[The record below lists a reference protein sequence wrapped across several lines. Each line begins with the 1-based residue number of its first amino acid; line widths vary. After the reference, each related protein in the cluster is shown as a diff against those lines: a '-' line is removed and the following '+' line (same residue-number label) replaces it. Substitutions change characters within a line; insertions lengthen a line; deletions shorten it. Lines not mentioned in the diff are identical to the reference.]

1 MCFDDGPGI
10 RTTVFFKGCP
20 IRCPWCC
27 NPENLNHE
35 IESGVDG
42 TVYGKMISEEEL
54 LAELLKDK
62 HYFSN
67 GGGVTFSGG
76 ECLLF
81 LPKLT
86 SLLMELKQNNI
97 SVAIETSLFVPLEN
111 LKAVIQ
117 FIDWLY
123 VDFKILDKDKCFSVL
138 KGNLDLFV
146 SNLAFLKEKDYI
158 TKVHPRIPLVS
169 SLTDNDDNI
178 FKIIDLFKNIGITT
192 VEIFSAHNLAKEK
205 YINLGNGFREVP
217 TISLERITNIA
228 TLFKKNNI
236 DVTILHV

>member
-81 LPKLT
+81 LHKLIP
-86 SLLMELKQNNI
+86 LLKKLKQNNI
-97 SVAIETSLFVPLEN
+97 SIAIETSLFVPLDN
-111 LKAVIQ
+111 LKTIIQ
-117 FIDWLY
+117 YIDWLY
-123 VDFKILDKDKCFSVL
+123 VDFKILDKTKCFSAL
-138 KGNLDLFV
+138 KGNLDLFI
-146 SNLAFLKEKDYI
+146 SNLAFLRENDYI

-169 SLTDNDDNI
+169 SLTDNNDNI
-178 FKIIDLFKNIGITT
+178 FKIIDLFKKTGITS

-205 YINLGNGFREVP
+205 YNNLRYDFFEV
-217 TISLERITNIA
+217 SRLSDERINDIA
-228 TLFKKNNI
+228 ALFKKNNI
-236 DVTILHV
+236 AVTVLHV